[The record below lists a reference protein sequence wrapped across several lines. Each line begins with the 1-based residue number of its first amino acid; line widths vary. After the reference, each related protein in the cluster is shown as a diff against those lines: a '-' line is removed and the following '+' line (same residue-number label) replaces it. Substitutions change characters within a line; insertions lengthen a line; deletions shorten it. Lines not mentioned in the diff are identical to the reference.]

1 MALSKNSG
9 ALSPDLVKRFQSAR
23 QRWLDTC
30 PASTSGTSITS
41 TTSGATGP
49 GASPA
54 PTTSTGLT
62 RFTSDDLLERLA
74 TLATTPRGPDSAP
87 LTTYTT
93 TSTEHGEVYT
103 ATREYVDWLRRKI
116 PGYGVESAVSRPAA
130 GGTAGGEG
138 AKPRFKQHAPLDT
151 GG

>member
-1 MALSKNSG
+1 M
-9 ALSPDLVKRFQSAR
+9 
-23 QRWLDTC
+23 
-30 PASTSGTSITS
+30 
-41 TTSGATGP
+41 GP

-93 TSTEHGEVYT
+93 TTGEHGEVYK
-103 ATREYVDWLRRKI
+103 ASREYVDWLRRKV
-116 PGYGVESAVSRPAA
+116 PGYGVEGSVGRP
-130 GGTAGGEG
+130 TPSCTTGGEG
-138 AKPRFKQHAPLDT
+138 MTF
-151 GG
+151 

>member
-1 MALSKNSG
+1 MTSSTVSKGLS
-9 ALSPDLVKRFQSAR
+9 ADQVKRYLSAR
-23 QRWLDTC
+23 QRFL
-30 PASTSGTSITS
+30 STSSAATNGTLTISK
-41 TTSGATGP
+41 TTGAMGP

-93 TSTEHGEVYT
+93 TTGEHGEVYT
-103 ATREYVDWLRRKI
+103 ATREYVDWLRRKVS
-116 PGYGVESAVSRPAA
+116 GYGVEGPISRPTPSR
-130 GGTAGGEG
+130 TAGGEG
-138 AKPRFKQHAPLDT
+138 AITF
-151 GG
+151 

>member
-1 MALSKNSG
+1 M
-9 ALSPDLVKRFQSAR
+9 
-23 QRWLDTC
+23 
-30 PASTSGTSITS
+30 
-41 TTSGATGP
+41 SGATGP

-62 RFTSDDLLERLA
+62 RCTSDDLLERLA

-103 ATREYVDWLRRKI
+103 ATREYVDWLRRKV
-116 PGYGVESAVSRPAA
+116 PGYGVEGSIGKPTPSRAF
-130 GGTAGGEG
+130 GGEG
-138 AKPRFKQHAPLDT
+138 GVPLNL
-151 GG
+151 